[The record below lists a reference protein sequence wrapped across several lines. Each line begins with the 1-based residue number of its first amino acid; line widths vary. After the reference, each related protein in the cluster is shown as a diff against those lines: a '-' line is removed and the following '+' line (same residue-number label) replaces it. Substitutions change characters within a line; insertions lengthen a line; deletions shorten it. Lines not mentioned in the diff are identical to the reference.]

1 MTETKYIAGSGGGG
15 KGGGTAGSSP
25 TEEGDS
31 LSSVQFAKVLDL
43 ISEGEIQGLDDG
55 NKSIFLDD
63 TPIEDAQ
70 GNNNFSGF
78 TVVTRNGTQTQTHLG
93 GDFGATETEVSV
105 GVQVTNS
112 TSVTRQITDT
122 EVDRVR
128 VTVTIPS
135 LQKIEDDGDIVGN
148 EVKFRF
154 ELQYN
159 GGGFNIVL
167 EDTVKGKSSSNYH
180 FHCYR

>member
-1 MTETKYIAGSGGGG
+1 M
-15 KGGGTAGSSP
+15 
-25 TEEGDS
+25 
-31 LSSVQFAKVLDL
+31 LDL

-78 TVVTRNGTQTQTHLG
+78 TVVTRVGTQTQTHLG

-105 GVQVTNS
+105 GVEVTNS

-159 GGGFNIVL
+159 GGGYNIVL
-167 EDTVKGKSSSNYH
+167 EDTVKGKSSSNYQRDYEIALTGS
-180 FHCYR
+180 FPVDLRMVRVSDDSNSSKIASTTIFQSYT